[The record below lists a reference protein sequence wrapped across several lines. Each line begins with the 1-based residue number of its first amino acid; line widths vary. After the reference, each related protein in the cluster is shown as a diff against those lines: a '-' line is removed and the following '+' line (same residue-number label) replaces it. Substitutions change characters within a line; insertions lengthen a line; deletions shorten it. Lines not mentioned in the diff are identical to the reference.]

1 MKALRPL
8 ALILSLS
15 LPWYSG
21 GLVHAAQP
29 PAKEQAQQGKAAKPV
44 SKVAAKPVAKAPAK
58 PAVKSAVKPKQKPV
72 TRSKGVSKVASQP
85 VPAAKL
91 DLSLPTDMVKH
102 LKPDVGDA
110 PSPRKPLLPS
120 MFSEKPVTDDSP
132 FQLNGRLINN
142 EMQLQLRN
150 DSRRDVEGAAIEFEF
165 RN

>member
-1 MKALRPL
+1 MNALRPL
-8 ALILSLS
+8 ALILVLS

-21 GLVHAAQP
+21 GVVHAAQP
-29 PAKEQAQQGKAAKPV
+29 PTKEQAQQGKAAKPV
-44 SKVAAKPVAKAPAK
+44 SKVVAKPAAKAPAK
-58 PAVKSAVKPKQKPV
+58 AAVKPKPKQKPV
-72 TRSKGVSKVASQP
+72 TRSKGVNKVASQP

-102 LKPDVGDA
+102 LKPDVGNA
-110 PSPRKPLLPS
+110 PSIRKPLLPS
-120 MFSEKPVTDDSP
+120 MFSEKPVTNDSP
-132 FQLNGRLINN
+132 FQLNGRLISN